1 MRLFILLLFLSTV
14 NLYAQKSIEG
24 IIYMIMPDGIGEEVG
39 SIMVKDLKKQGIEI
53 IVIGSNLQAGTHGF
67 HLHEKN
73 MLGPTTNDQGVVVP
87 GGQAGG
93 HWDPDKTGQHL
104 GPEGNGHRGDL
115 PQLVISNDQMIHTT
129 LTNARIRFKDIKG
142 KSLMIHANPD
152 NYSDLPEPLGGS
164 GGRMYA
170 APF

>member
-1 MRLFILLLFLSTV
+1 MRLFVLLLFLSTV
-14 NLYAQKSIEG
+14 NVHAQKSIEG
-24 IIYMIMPDGIGEEVG
+24 ILYMIVPEGMGEAVG
-39 SIMVKDLKKQGIEI
+39 SITVNDLKKNGIEI
-53 IVIGSNLQAGTHGF
+53 VVVGSNLQAGAHGF

-115 PQLVISNDQMIHTT
+115 PQLIVAKDKMINTT
-129 LTNARIRFKDIKG
+129 LTNSKIRFKDIKG
-142 KSLMIHANPD
+142 KSLMIHINPD
-152 NYSDLPEPLGGS
+152 NYSDSPAPLGGS